1 MIKMNRHIQYLL
13 QTCVFLIGFLTL
25 SQSQAQ
31 VAPILLFQDSIK
43 PWNSMIHLQSEFNL
57 GSNSVDMGMMNES
70 VFGGHLEKQQLER
83 QLQRM
88 KSYNRIGGFATSSL
102 QFFNFQDTLWNQP
115 HIGLQAGIHTMYMA
129 SAHFSKNLFQLIY
142 NGNAQTDTV
151 PIGAVRAQFQAYQKF
166 SIGLFNKKNWNSL
179 SLSFV
184 FGQSMR
190 DLQLYNGQLTTSS
203 LGDTLT
209 LSYAGHYHRSDT
221 SMRGIANGAGLGA
234 AVDFDYNLPM
244 ANNKGIISISIRDLG
259 FIVWNNQASKFD
271 FNGKSNWTGLETTN
285 YVQNNFDSIALPNF
299 RDSLDYERTV
309 KSIWKPLPTRIN
321 FRYLHQL
328 RKGNYYEFGMML
340 MPGTA
345 ALPQIYFGLSQQ
357 PFPSLIFSQTINY
370 GGFGG
375 WGVGASIQYLPKKS
389 WYIRLETQHLG
400 GFTMSS
406 ARSRQIQL
414 SIAKIFHHVHTPST
428 EIPVQ

>member
-1 MIKMNRHIQYLL
+1 
-13 QTCVFLIGFLTL
+13 
-25 SQSQAQ
+25 
-31 VAPILLFQDSIK
+31 
-43 PWNSMIHLQSEFNL
+43 
-57 GSNSVDMGMMNES
+57 
-70 VFGGHLEKQQLER
+70 
-83 QLQRM
+83 
-88 KSYNRIGGFATSSL
+88 
-102 QFFNFQDTLWNQP
+102 
-115 HIGLQAGIHTMYMA
+115 MA

-142 NGNAQTDTV
+142 NGNAETDTV
-151 PIGAVRAQFQAYQKF
+151 PIGAMRAQYQAYQKF
-166 SIGLFNKKNWNSL
+166 SIGLFNKKNWNSI

-190 DLQLYNGQLTTSS
+190 DLQLYNGQLITSS

-221 SMRGIANGAGLGA
+221 TMRGIANGAGLGA
-234 AVDFDYNLPM
+234 AVDFDYNLPL
-244 ANNKGIISISIRDLG
+244 ANNKGIISISLRDLG

-299 RDSLDYERTV
+299 RDSLNYERSV
-309 KSIWKPLPTRIN
+309 KSIWKPLPTRIT

-328 RKGNYYEFGMML
+328 RKGN
-340 MPGTA
+340 
-345 ALPQIYFGLSQQ
+345 FGLSQQ

-375 WGVGASIQYLPKKS
+375 WGVGASIQYLPKNS
-389 WYIRLETQHLG
+389 WYLRLETQHLG